1 MLIDPE
7 RRWWPQAACRGHPPS
22 GFFVDGGGTPDKPPS
37 TDAQALW
44 DEAKKVCRQC
54 PVMHQCRRDTLG
66 EEYGVWGGYDQHQ
79 RYLIR
84 RALPKAAKKWPRRR
98 RLAWGRALAEY
109 RDRDPVVPW
118 IDIRLLTGIPQVLAM
133 DLVEEYRDHVKAA
146 EAAAAPVLNLPESKA
161 RQDEPPFPDV
171 PGRLDAWVRHN
182 GLVADGYYQGE
193 TADGL
198 WFLMNVHSGKSRV
211 RKWVRRK
218 DVKFHDPKP
227 PLIIDYKE
235 RPDGPRVRKP
245 AA

>member
-7 RRWWPQAACRGHPPS
+7 RRWRPQAACRGQPP
-22 GFFVDGGGTPDKPPS
+22 GEYFADGGGTPDKSPS
-37 TDAQALW
+37 AVVQAVW
-44 DEAKKVCRQC
+44 DQAKATCRQC

-84 RALPKAAKKWPRRR
+84 RALPKAAKRWPRQR
-98 RLAWGRALAEY
+98 RLAWGRVLAEY
-109 RDRDPVVPW
+109 RDRDPAVPW
-118 IDIRLLTGIPQVLAM
+118 IDIRLLTGIPQALAM
-133 DLVEEYRDHVKAA
+133 ELVKEYREYKAA
-146 EAAAAPVLNLPESKA
+146 EVAAAPVLSLPEPEA
-161 RQDEPPFPDV
+161 RQGEPPFPDV
-171 PGRLDAWVRHN
+171 RGRLDAWVRHN

-198 WFLMNVHSGKSRV
+198 WLLMNVRSGKSRA
-211 RKWVRRK
+211 RKWVRRE

-227 PLIIDYKE
+227 RFYIEYKE
-235 RPDGPRVRKP
+235 RPDGPARKP